1 MCKIFYKLKY
11 TLRKKDIQFSNY
23 NYVSYLKNEKE
34 ILLFVR
40 NTCNFMLLDFIE
52 YIACVL
58 WFSLRLICI
67 FLFKESKKNIYSNAN
82 FYFTDSTDPI
92 KYLKKKLKK
101 IVNLNYLNVNM

>member
-67 FLFKESKKNIYSNAN
+67 FLFKESKKKYIFERKFLFHG
-82 FYFTDSTDPI
+82 FYGSYKIF
-92 KYLKKKLKK
+92 KKKIKE
-101 IVNLNYLNVNM
+101 NS